1 MRARDLLHNAL
12 HALAT
17 IEQIAATLGIQS
29 VESQPEEFWE
39 TQKRASVHRF
49 YWFLLNEL
57 DIPLSHE
64 FGDLS
69 NYQTESLATLANEW
83 LKNGIDYEYV
93 RNWYKDVG
101 EFQVDMA
108 FKLRREK
115 RDLATRCLNV
125 LFIFEKGARWGKF
138 GRHATLLVDSP
149 EDATSFPVSSVSQL
163 EKSYLAEMAKHF
175 GHIGRKLG
183 AKQVKVLPG
192 RLPEFSQ
199 TEAAQPS
206 EE

>member
-57 DIPLSHE
+57 NIPLSHE
-64 FGDLS
+64 FGDLTL
-69 NYQTESLATLANEW
+69 QETEALAVLANEW
-83 LKNGIDYEYV
+83 LRNGIDYEYI
-93 RNWYKDVG
+93 RNWYKMVG

-108 FKLRREK
+108 FKLRREQ

-125 LFIFEKGARWGKF
+125 LFIFEKGACWGKF
-138 GRHATLLVDSP
+138 GKHAVLLVDDQA
-149 EDATSFPVSSVSQL
+149 DASNFPVSSVSQL

-175 GHIGRKLG
+175 EHIGRKLG

-192 RLPEFSQ
+192 RLPEQ
-199 TEAAQPS
+199 QPAQPN

>member
-12 HALAT
+12 HSLAT
-17 IEQIAATLGIQS
+17 IEQIAETLGIQS

-57 DIPLSHE
+57 NIPLSHE
-64 FGDLS
+64 FGDLTL
-69 NYQTESLATLANEW
+69 QETEALAVLANEW
-83 LKNGIDYEYV
+83 LRNGIDYEYI
-93 RNWYKDVG
+93 RNWYKIVG

-108 FKLRREK
+108 FKLRREQ

-138 GRHATLLVDSP
+138 GKHTVLLVDGQA
-149 EDATSFPVSSVSQL
+149 DASNFPVSSVSQL

-175 GHIGRKLG
+175 EHIGRKLG

-192 RLPEFSQ
+192 RLPEQ
-199 TEAAQPS
+199 QPAQLN

>member
-12 HALAT
+12 HTLAT

-29 VESQPEEFWE
+29 VESHPEEFWE

-57 DIPLSHE
+57 NIPLSHE
-64 FGDLS
+64 FGDLTL
-69 NYQTESLATLANEW
+69 QETEALAVLANEW
-83 LKNGIDYEYV
+83 LRNGIDYEYI
-93 RNWYKDVG
+93 RNWYKMVG

-108 FKLRREK
+108 FKLRREQ
-115 RDLATRCLNV
+115 RDLATRFLNV

-138 GRHATLLVDSP
+138 GKHAVLLVDDQA
-149 EDATSFPVSSVSQL
+149 DASNFPVSSVSQL
-163 EKSYLAEMAKHF
+163 EKSYLAEMAEHF
-175 GHIGRKLG
+175 EHIGRKLG

-192 RLPEFSQ
+192 RLPEQ
-199 TEAAQPS
+199 QPAQPN

>member
-57 DIPLSHE
+57 NIPLSHE
-64 FGDLS
+64 FGDLTL
-69 NYQTESLATLANEW
+69 QETEALAVLANEW
-83 LKNGIDYEYV
+83 LRNGIDYEYI
-93 RNWYKDVG
+93 RNWYKIVG

-108 FKLRREK
+108 FKLRREQ

-138 GRHATLLVDSP
+138 GKHAVLLVDGQA
-149 EDATSFPVSSVSQL
+149 DASNFPVSSVSQL

-175 GHIGRKLG
+175 EHIGRKLG

-192 RLPEFSQ
+192 RLPEQ
-199 TEAAQPS
+199 QPAQPN

>member
-57 DIPLSHE
+57 NIPLSRE
-64 FGDLS
+64 FGDLTL
-69 NYQTESLATLANEW
+69 QETEALAVLANEW
-83 LKNGIDYEYV
+83 LRNGIDYEYI
-93 RNWYKDVG
+93 RNWYKMVG

-108 FKLRREK
+108 FKLRREQ
-115 RDLATRCLNV
+115 RDLATRFLNV

-138 GRHATLLVDSP
+138 GKHAVLLVDDQA
-149 EDATSFPVSSVSQL
+149 DASNFPVSSVSQL

-175 GHIGRKLG
+175 EHIGRKLG

-192 RLPEFSQ
+192 RLPEQ
-199 TEAAQPS
+199 QPAQPN

>member
-17 IEQIAATLGIQS
+17 VEQIAETLGIQS
-29 VESQPEEFWE
+29 VDSHPEEFWE

-49 YWFLLNEL
+49 YWFLLSEL
-57 DIPLSHE
+57 DITLSHE
-64 FGDLS
+64 FADLT
-69 NYQTESLATLANEW
+69 NHQTETLAELANEW
-83 LKNGIDYEYV
+83 LRNGIDYQYV
-93 RNWYKDVG
+93 REWYKTSG

-108 FKLRREK
+108 FKLRREQ

-138 GRHATLLVDSP
+138 GRHVTLLTDSQ
-149 EDATSFPVSSVSQL
+149 EEASKFPVSSVSQL
-163 EKSYLAEMAKHF
+163 EKSYLAGMAKHF
-175 GHIGRKLG
+175 DHIGKKLG

-192 RLPEFSQ
+192 RLPEISQ
-199 TEAAQPS
+199 TEAAQPT

>member
-57 DIPLSHE
+57 NIPLSHE
-64 FGDLS
+64 FGDLTP
-69 NYQTESLATLANEW
+69 QETEALAVLANEW
-83 LKNGIDYEYV
+83 LRVGIDYEYI
-93 RNWYKDVG
+93 RSWYKMVG

-108 FKLRREK
+108 FKLRREQ

-138 GRHATLLVDSP
+138 GKHAVLLVDDQA
-149 EDATSFPVSSVSQL
+149 DASNFQVSSVSQL

-175 GHIGRKLG
+175 EHIGRKLG

-192 RLPEFSQ
+192 RLPEQ
-199 TEAAQPS
+199 QPAQPN